1 MRRNNFHS
9 HELKRIASALEKL
22 VEMLEKGKKRRQLRK
37 RRVNAPS
44 IPVRNEATDSGK
56 VNNGVSGQVKRRAN
70 LSFEDLIRRSGI
82 KVVRPLCQICQNIKA
97 LGYLKDYEYLKS
109 PKRYLHVKPVLEAS
123 VRAFLDSK

>member
-70 LSFEDLIRRSGI
+70 LSFEDLIRRNKGGETSMSNMSKYKGSGI
-82 KVVRPLCQICQNIKA
+82 FEGL
-97 LGYLKDYEYLKS
+97 
-109 PKRYLHVKPVLEAS
+109 
-123 VRAFLDSK
+123 

>member
-1 MRRNNFHS
+1 MRRNNFHF

-82 KVVRPLCQICQNIKA
+82 KVVRPLGNGVSPSQENLAADLSWFLKKEAMFPKSIKF
-97 LGYLKDYEYLKS
+97 YS
-109 PKRYLHVKPVLEAS
+109 I
-123 VRAFLDSK
+123 F